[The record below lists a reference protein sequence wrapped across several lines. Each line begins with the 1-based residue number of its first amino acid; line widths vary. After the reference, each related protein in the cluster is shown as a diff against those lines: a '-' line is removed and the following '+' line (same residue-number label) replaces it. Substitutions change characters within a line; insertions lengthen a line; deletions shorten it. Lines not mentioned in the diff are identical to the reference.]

1 MNVITPDWPAPA
13 HVRALTTCRDGGVSD
28 GFYASL
34 NLGNHVGEKA
44 LSVQQNRDILF
55 KQMQLPAK
63 PLWLDQIHSTKVVEH
78 NGGHVDMPIQADA
91 TIAKKE
97 GLVCVVMTADCL
109 PILLCNKGGTV
120 VAALHAGW
128 RGLLT
133 GVVENTIDQLGE
145 AEDLLAWC
153 GPAIGPGRFEVGID
167 VEKAFVE
174 KKSVMKQ
181 AFQQTDQTHFLA
193 DLYALARMTLLHCGV
208 KNIFGGEYCTYNHAN
223 QFYSYRR
230 EPITGRMASLI
241 WIQP

>member
-13 HVRALTTCRDGGVSD
+13 QVRALTTCRDGGVS
-28 GFYASL
+28 GGCYASL
-34 NLGNHVGEKA
+34 NLGNHVGDKA

-78 NGGHVDMPIQADA
+78 SGRHVDMPIQADA
-91 TIAKKE
+91 TFTRNE
-97 GLVCVVMTADCL
+97 GLVCAVMTADCL
-109 PILLCNKGGTV
+109 PILLCNQGGTV

-145 AEDLLAWC
+145 VEDLLAWC
-153 GPAIGPGRFEVGID
+153 GPAIGPGRFEVGIE